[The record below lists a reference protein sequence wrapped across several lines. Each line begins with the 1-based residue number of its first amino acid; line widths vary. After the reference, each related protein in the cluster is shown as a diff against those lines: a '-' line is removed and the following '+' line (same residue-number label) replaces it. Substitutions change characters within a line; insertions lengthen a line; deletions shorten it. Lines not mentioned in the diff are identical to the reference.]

1 MSPDVPTPQD
11 LDRHCELGPLAAL
24 DFALGLSITALYAA
38 HPELWLEDE
47 RGPQIALVPL
57 HVRRLLGLV
66 RRLDRAIA
74 HYRHTLAYQD
84 ARGRTLQ
91 VRDDEMPF

>member
-1 MSPDVPTPQD
+1 VIPDVPTPQD

-24 DFALGLSITALYAA
+24 NFSLALTTTALYAV

-47 RGPQIALVPL
+47 HGPQTAQVPP
-57 HVRRLLGLV
+57 HVRRFLDLV

-74 HYRHTLAYQD
+74 RYRQTLVEQD
-84 ARGRTLQ
+84 ARERAP
-91 VRDDEMPF
+91 DDADDMPF